1 MVEKVTD
8 RLTKACEALRVPRG
22 ALLDALRELS
32 WGPVSRPGPH
42 SVQALYEQVLEAV
55 GELPLDAV
63 QPGDISAAM
72 QVRIGVLDVHVPPPS
87 DTLAQC
93 IARTVDDLGV
103 GELGELA
110 RYALDQTGLTCGAA
124 TVACEREGG
133 DHGALDRLAAEVL
146 VDEIVERSPQAWGR
160 SHADAV
166 RAAMYRSLADL
177 ADTLLEVSESTPTP
191 LDWADDH
198 ANHQQCASA
207 HIHGVVRPV
216 VIHRR
221 ETGVASDTAYRCHPT
236 LQPPFPWG
244 WRLEPGPGE
253 PAPRGCGP
261 YPSALAARHAAEC
274 AITALAAGRCRLGNE
289 RA

>member
-1 MVEKVTD
+1 MEKVTD

-124 TVACEREGG
+124 AVACEREGG

-236 LQPPFPWG
+236 LQPPSPWG